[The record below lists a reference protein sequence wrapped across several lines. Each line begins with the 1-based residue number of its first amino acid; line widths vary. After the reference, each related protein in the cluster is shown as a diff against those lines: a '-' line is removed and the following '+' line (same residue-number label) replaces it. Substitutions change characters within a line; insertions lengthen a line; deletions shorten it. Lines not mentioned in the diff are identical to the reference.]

1 MCPNRKIRANP
12 LNPRFTPKK
21 IRVGGA
27 SVKAGQSVDNPK
39 QKLEALR
46 ASALFLTSDFT
57 DFTDGGIVVIYRGV
71 LDFQPVAERP
81 RDGSV
86 WAFSPLT

>member
-12 LNPRFTPKK
+12 LNPWFTPKK

-27 SVKAGQSVDNPK
+27 SVKSGQSVDNLN

-46 ASALFLTSDFT
+46 ASALFLTS

>member
-1 MCPNRKIRANP
+1 MCPDRKIRANS
-12 LNPRFTPKK
+12 LNPWFTPKK

-27 SVKAGQSVDNPK
+27 SVKSGQSVDNLK

-46 ASALFLTSDFT
+46 ASALFLTS

>member
-1 MCPNRKIRANP
+1 MRNEEI
-12 LNPRFTPKK
+12 
-21 IRVGGA
+21 GA
-27 SVKAGQSVDNPK
+27 SVKSGQSVDNPK

-46 ASALFLTSDFT
+46 ASALFLTS

>member
-1 MCPNRKIRANP
+1 MCPNRKIRKNP
-12 LNPRFTPKK
+12 FNPWFTPKK
-21 IRVGGA
+21 IRVGGT
-27 SVKAGQSVDNPK
+27 SVKSGQSVDNLK

-46 ASALFLTSDFT
+46 ASALFLTS

>member
-1 MCPNRKIRANP
+1 MCPDGKIRANP
-12 LNPRFTPKK
+12 LNPWFTPKK

-27 SVKAGQSVDNPK
+27 SVKSGQSVDNPK

-57 DFTDGGIVVIYRGV
+57 DRSIFVTLRGLLGFGV
-71 LDFQPVAERP
+71 EASGL
-81 RDGSV
+81 
-86 WAFSPLT
+86 